1 MSTFSTSTGCL
12 LVAASVVA
20 GVGCSPEINA
30 QGVNMNIT
38 AENKQPVTLPRPPLK
53 IPMPLDKAGYKVD
66 VTFEV
71 ASLPKGATYLS
82 QLIGLRVLFTPGEG
96 EVLNAL
102 RKHPVTV
109 KISLHRLVDG
119 QEVRIPLL
127 VRKRVSSVFESPD
140 RYETVEIPNGKA
152 TAKLSYSD
160 SSDAQP
166 GTPDGAALVLSF
178 AGAGTAIT
186 LGRYRFQIE
195 TLEDIP
201 ELRGVAAFFVCEPPL
216 ER

>member
-1 MSTFSTSTGCL
+1 MPTL
-12 LVAASVVA
+12 LKPMGYLTMVAASVA
-20 GVGCSPEINA
+20 GTGYSPEINA
-30 QGVNMNIT
+30 KGANMTVT
-38 AENKQPVTLPRPPLK
+38 ANNEQPVTLPRPPLK

-82 QLIGLRVLFTPGEG
+82 QLIGLRVLFTPEES

-102 RKHPVTV
+102 RKHSVTV
-109 KISLHRLVDG
+109 KISLHRLVEG
-119 QEVRIPLL
+119 QEMRIPLL
-127 VRKRVSSVFESPD
+127 IRKRVSSVFESPD

-178 AGAGTAIT
+178 AGAGTAIIP
-186 LGRYRFQIE
+186 GYYRFQIE

-201 ELRGVAAFFVCEPPL
+201 ELRGVAAFFVYEPPL